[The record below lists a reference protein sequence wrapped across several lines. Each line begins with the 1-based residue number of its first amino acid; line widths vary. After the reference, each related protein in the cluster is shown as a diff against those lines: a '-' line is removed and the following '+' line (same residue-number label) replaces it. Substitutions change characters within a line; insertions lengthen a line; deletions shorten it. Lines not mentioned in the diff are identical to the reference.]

1 MVRVILLDF
10 AVMRQP
16 RIYKPPCALNKAVI
30 FHLYCIFSVI
40 ELESKNKPLCEILTI
55 RNLSNILPHDKKPIV
70 FMRTF
75 TGQIQLMKFRLP
87 LVTNERSLY
96 SRRNDTKSETDI
108 APTIFVGLPL
118 TLIRSAYNGWYGQQ
132 TSKSRT
138 SLARAFIISSK
149 RLRGYIS
156 VKISSPTSQKHVRA
170 ARETPAK

>member
-1 MVRVILLDF
+1 MSMVRVILLDF

-55 RNLSNILPHDKKPIV
+55 RNLLNILPHDKKPIV

-87 LVTNERSLY
+87 LGTNERSFKGIYTPVEDKGCPLVFPPQ
-96 SRRNDTKSETDI
+96 RKAQKTDQN
-108 APTIFVGLPL
+108 FRVW
-118 TLIRSAYNGWYGQQ
+118 SV
-132 TSKSRT
+132 
-138 SLARAFIISSK
+138 FII
-149 RLRGYIS
+149 
-156 VKISSPTSQKHVRA
+156 KI
-170 ARETPAK
+170 